1 MIKEKHM
8 TEFEKNKPEQLKLFL
23 AKLDEL
29 VDEFHPNIY
38 TLSGVFQGI
47 QTIEIAILN
56 ELNKDKEI

>member
-1 MIKEKHM
+1 MK
-8 TEFEKNKPEQLKLFL
+8 EFEANNPEQLKLFL
-23 AKLDEL
+23 AMLNNL

>member
-1 MIKEKHM
+1 M
-8 TEFEKNKPEQLKLFL
+8 TEFEENNPEQLKLFL

-38 TLSGVFQGI
+38 LIDSVFKGI

-56 ELNKDKEI
+56 ELNKEKL